1 MEKLLTV
8 CNVSTFPGTSA
19 HTITRIIAIIIAS
32 TDTRGHI
39 TTGNKEL
46 LITRKDKLE
55 TNIVSV
61 IAGSIYGAFQ

>member
-1 MEKLLTV
+1 MSK
-8 CNVSTFPGTSA
+8 FPGTIA
-19 HTITRIIAIIIAS
+19 HIITRIIAIITAS

-46 LITRKDKLE
+46 LITRNDKLE